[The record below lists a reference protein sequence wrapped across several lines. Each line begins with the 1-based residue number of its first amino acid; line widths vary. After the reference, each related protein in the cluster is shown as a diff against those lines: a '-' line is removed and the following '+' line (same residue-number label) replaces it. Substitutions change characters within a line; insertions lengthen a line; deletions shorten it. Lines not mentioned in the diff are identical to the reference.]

1 MNENKPRR
9 GAPTKPD
16 SEKHSERL
24 GEIRVMAAQL
34 ENYLLAAELEGK
46 TKSDWVRDTLDA
58 QARRTLKKHR
68 KP

>member
-1 MNENKPRR
+1 
-9 GAPTKPD
+9 
-16 SEKHSERL
+16 
-24 GEIRVMAAQL
+24 MAAQL